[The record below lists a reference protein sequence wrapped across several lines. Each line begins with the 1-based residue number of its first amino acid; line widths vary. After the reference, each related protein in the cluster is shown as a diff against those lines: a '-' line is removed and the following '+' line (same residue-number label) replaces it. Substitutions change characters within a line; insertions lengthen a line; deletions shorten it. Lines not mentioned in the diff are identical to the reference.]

1 MRMKMVCDDRTLR
14 EVANEFLA
22 LKKAQKVRER
32 TLSDYK
38 KYIDKFLAQSQNT
51 LDVDVLKIEIL
62 EYFADIPKTSPA
74 RFNHPYQYLHALFEW
89 CAKQDYLPYNPFQ
102 KLQLKKV
109 RDEGNVQP
117 AEIKDIQT
125 LLKALD
131 KHNYTELRDYNIIML
146 ILDTGIRTSELMSIK
161 NEDYDPEAM
170 SIVIRPDVAKTSRS
184 RTLYLSAMT
193 NTCMDDKSIV
203 DLYFNR
209 NEEAITQTDK
219 KYGRYCYSI
228 AYNILNNKEDA
239 EESVSDTYMTAWRS
253 IPPRCPSVLSTFLGK
268 ITRHISIDR
277 WRERSAT
284 KRGGGEVPLALEE
297 LKDCISGMQDVEMEY
312 ERKEV
317 LKTYAKFL
325 EALPTTERRVFLCRY
340 WYVESIETI
349 ADKFGFSQSKV
360 KTMLHRTRVNL
371 RKQFAKE
378 GF

>member
-1 MRMKMVCDDRTLR
+1 
-14 EVANEFLA
+14 
-22 LKKAQKVRER
+22 
-32 TLSDYK
+32 
-38 KYIDKFLAQSQNT
+38 
-51 LDVDVLKIEIL
+51 
-62 EYFADIPKTSPA
+62 
-74 RFNHPYQYLHALFEW
+74 
-89 CAKQDYLPYNPFQ
+89 
-102 KLQLKKV
+102 
-109 RDEGNVQP
+109 
-117 AEIKDIQT
+117 
-125 LLKALD
+125 
-131 KHNYTELRDYNIIML
+131 
-146 ILDTGIRTSELMSIK
+146 
-161 NEDYDPEAM
+161 
-170 SIVIRPDVAKTSRS
+170 
-184 RTLYLSAMT
+184 
-193 NTCMDDKSIV
+193 MDDKHIV
-203 DLYFNR
+203 DLFFSR
-209 NEEAITQTDK
+209 SEEAITQTDK

-228 AYNILNNKEDA
+228 AYNILTNKEDA
-239 EESVSDTYMTAWRS
+239 EESVSDTYMTAWRA
-253 IPPRCPSVLSTFLGK
+253 IPPRRPSVLSTFLGK

-317 LKTYAKFL
+317 LKTYVKFL

>member
-1 MRMKMVCDDRTLR
+1 
-14 EVANEFLA
+14 
-22 LKKAQKVRER
+22 
-32 TLSDYK
+32 
-38 KYIDKFLAQSQNT
+38 
-51 LDVDVLKIEIL
+51 
-62 EYFADIPKTSPA
+62 
-74 RFNHPYQYLHALFEW
+74 
-89 CAKQDYLPYNPFQ
+89 
-102 KLQLKKV
+102 
-109 RDEGNVQP
+109 
-117 AEIKDIQT
+117 
-125 LLKALD
+125 
-131 KHNYTELRDYNIIML
+131 
-146 ILDTGIRTSELMSIK
+146 
-161 NEDYDPEAM
+161 
-170 SIVIRPDVAKTSRS
+170 
-184 RTLYLSAMT
+184 
-193 NTCMDDKSIV
+193 MDDKSIV
-203 DLYFNR
+203 DLYFSR
-209 NEEAITQTDK
+209 NEDAITQTDK

-228 AYNILNNKEDA
+228 AYNILTSKEDA

-253 IPPRCPSVLSTFLGK
+253 IPPRHPSALSAFLGK

-317 LKTYAKFL
+317 LKTYVKFL